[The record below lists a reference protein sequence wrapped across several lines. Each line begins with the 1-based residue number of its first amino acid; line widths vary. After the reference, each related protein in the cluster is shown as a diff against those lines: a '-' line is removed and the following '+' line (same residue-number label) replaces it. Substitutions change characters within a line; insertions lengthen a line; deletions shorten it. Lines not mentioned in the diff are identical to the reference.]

1 MVAYVPASTWLALA
15 RRWLQTAGHERLSQ
29 VPLLVRGY
37 VRTGLLSMARGMNAK
52 TDRID
57 RALAGVRCAVL
68 IVRGRNDVICHAT
81 WAAFARRGYPGGAAE
96 TLFAGAHIVPVTY
109 PAPLGAGIMAYI
121 GKRPMIATRNLPL
134 SHRR

>member
-68 IVRGRNDVICHAT
+68 IVRGRNDVICHAD
-81 WAAFARRGYPGGAAE
+81 WAASLAADTPGARPKRCSPVR
-96 TLFAGAHIVPVTY
+96 TLF
-109 PAPLGAGIMAYI
+109 
-121 GKRPMIATRNLPL
+121 R
-134 SHRR
+134 